1 MTIFSDQG
9 SIAVGSVLTEAC
21 SVAVATTAIRFK
33 GGANWPR
40 VDRQKVRILCRPF
53 SGKSVEWTFSVVFLV
68 RDHAPDADDQII
80 EPLRRRPEISD
91 TDHRVVKVGVKDWR

>member
-33 GGANWPR
+33 GGATGLVSTGKRCEFCAAHLAASPLSGLLVLYSWYAIMRPMR
-40 VDRQKVRILCRPF
+40 MIRSSSPSDAAQKSPIQ
-53 SGKSVEWTFSVVFLV
+53 T
-68 RDHAPDADDQII
+68 I
-80 EPLRRRPEISD
+80 ESSKL
-91 TDHRVVKVGVKDWR
+91 G